1 MNGPFVSTP
10 RSIAH
15 RCALLHQLWRF
26 SVVGVV
32 AFVVNAGLV
41 ELLVTMTGPVWAQC
55 IAFPVAATVAWQLN
69 RRYTFA
75 SSGLPPRQEWIRYIL
90 ANGVGW
96 LINNSTYLGLVLT
109 VPLIADRPSLA
120 VAAGSIAGLAIN
132 FLSSRHFV
140 FNNHNSAP

>member
-1 MNGPFVSTP
+1 MSTP
-10 RSIAH
+10 RSITH

-55 IAFPVAATVAWQLN
+55 FAFPVAATVAWQLN
-69 RRYTFA
+69 RRFTFA
-75 SSGLPPRQEWIRYIL
+75 ASGLPTRQEWIRYIL

-96 LINNSTYLGLVLT
+96 LINNSTYLALVLT
-109 VPLIADRPSLA
+109 VPFIADRPSFA
-120 VAAGSIAGLAIN
+120 VAAGSIAGLAAN
-132 FLSSRHFV
+132 FTLSRRLV
-140 FNNHNSAP
+140 FANTST